1 MPELSLTAILTVTLT
16 LFAVIDALGSI
27 PVIISLRKKTLHIE
41 SGKATLAAGALMI
54 LFLLVGEELLGM
66 VGIDV
71 ASFSIAGAIVILI
84 IGLEMIL
91 GINIFRTE
99 PDVRSGSIVPIAFP
113 IIAGSGTLTTIISL
127 KAVYSMYTILIAIL
141 INLVVVY
148 IVLRSTGF
156 LERLLGESGLMVLRK
171 FFGVILLS
179 IAVKLF
185 KTNI

>member
-1 MPELSLTAILTVTLT
+1 MTDLSITSILTVTLT

-27 PVIISLRKKTLHIE
+27 PVIISLRERIQHIE
-41 SGKATLAAGALMI
+41 SGKATLAAGFLMI
-54 LFLLVGEELLGM
+54 LFLLVGEELLSM

-71 ASFSIAGAIVILI
+71 ASFSIAGANVIMI

-127 KAVYSMYTILIAIL
+127 KAVYTFNTILIAIL
-141 INLVVVY
+141 INLLVVF
-148 IVLRSTGF
+148 IVLKSTGF
-156 LERLLGESGLMVLRK
+156 LERLLGKSGLMVLRK
-171 FFGVILLS
+171 FFGVILIS